1 MLRLIGMEALE
12 LSNTKQLNVRYNM
25 KKLLQI
31 LFFVQFILISCEKKA
46 TNKKVVIE
54 KLLPKEETKTF
65 KIEPKIDTTTI
76 IKYAESILKNEI
88 YPSDNDE
95 TFECIKKIFTKDQ
108 NDLEFYFK
116 VFRVI
121 IEKSDGALSET
132 IGLEIMNFIKYNPD
146 FFIEKYSEFKLE
158 EQQRFIGF
166 MAYEFYFTEPEHKA
180 EIDRYFTEVNSK
192 IKQST
197 EPKRKYLN
205 SIKELTKIATEE
217 IINE

>member
-1 MLRLIGMEALE
+1 
-12 LSNTKQLNVRYNM
+12 M

-31 LFFVQFILISCEKKA
+31 LFLVQFILISCEKKSEKKA
-46 TNKKVVIE
+46 SNKKVVIE
-54 KLLPKEETKTF
+54 KSLTKEETKTV
-65 KIEPKIDTTTI
+65 ESESKIDTTKI
-76 IKYAESILKNEI
+76 RKYAESILKNKI

-95 TFECIKKIFTKDQ
+95 TFECIKQMFTEDQ

-121 IEKSDGALSET
+121 VEKSDGALSEA

-158 EQQRFIGF
+158 EKQRFIGF
-166 MAYEFYFTEPEHKA
+166 MAYEFYFTEPEHKV
-180 EIDRYFTEVNSK
+180 EIERYFTEINTK

-205 SIKELTKIATEE
+205 SIKELTKIETEK

>member
-1 MLRLIGMEALE
+1 
-12 LSNTKQLNVRYNM
+12 M

-31 LFFVQFILISCEKKA
+31 LFLVQFILISCEKKNGKKA
-46 TNKKVVIE
+46 DNKKVEIE
-54 KLLPKEETKTF
+54 KSLTKKETKTLE
-65 KIEPKIDTTTI
+65 IEPKIDTEKI
-76 IKYAESILKNEI
+76 RKYAELILKNEI

-95 TFECIKKIFTKDQ
+95 TFECIKQMFTKEK

-121 IEKSDGALSET
+121 VEKSDGALSEA

-146 FFIEKYSEFKLE
+146 FFIEQYSEFELE
-158 EQQRFIGF
+158 EKQRFIGF
-166 MAYEFYFTEPEHKA
+166 MAYEFYFTEPEHNA
-180 EIDRYFTEVNSK
+180 EINQYFTEVNSRFE
-192 IKQST
+192 QST